1 MFPFPHS
8 LSSISCHQWNSGLH
22 ACAATLSWLRLLPVL
37 LFFALLICVLF
48 AIFILLV
55 HVFIRF
61 FFFFSVSR
69 ASAVSGPHSRWCG
82 VWDWYSDQEIK
93 AHLSQEELPN
103 CLSPLQR
110 RAGSPLSVPAGC
122 IFLGS
127 QGRGWNGSDR
137 RGGSVYPPVPTGAF
151 TMEHQ
156 PLRLQRQN

>member
-1 MFPFPHS
+1 MLAQRHFPGCAFSPSFSS
-8 LSSISCHQWNSGLH
+8 LLCLFASF
-22 ACAATLSWLRLLPVL
+22 L
-37 LFFALLICVLF
+37 LFSFYLF
-48 AIFILLV
+48 MYSS
-55 HVFIRF
+55 F